1 VHSKDVENFASSS
14 FASEQ
19 HQKRQKDLPPLL
31 SIVDKPRRREMTIVK
46 QLMVFTDGGAR
57 GNPGPA
63 AIAFVIQSETGQNVV
78 ARSRYIG
85 LSTNNQAEYKAL
97 LAGLEAAAEREAAKV
112 ICHLDSELV
121 AKQLSGEYR
130 VKDKT
135 LRLLWQK
142 VQELAKKFGEV
153 RFVHVPRSHG
163 VIQEVDRLVNL
174 TLDAKDS
181 S

>member
-1 VHSKDVENFASSS
+1 M
-14 FASEQ
+14 
-19 HQKRQKDLPPLL
+19 